1 MIGCKCMVEYV
12 FITASPASRKMRLNM
27 AVLWTLL
34 QKLGPF
40 GCDMIK
46 TKDLRSEDRQTSDAY
61 ANISEI
67 SSNALKS
74 DVK

>member
-1 MIGCKCMVEYV
+1 MIGWKYMLEYV

-27 AVLWTLL
+27 AVLWTLM

-40 GCDMIK
+40 GCGLIK
-46 TKDLRSEDRQTSDAY
+46 TKDPRSEDRRNSDANAY
-61 ANISEI
+61 ISEI
-67 SSNALKS
+67 SLNALKS